1 MGFLEKLGA
10 TMAIFGVLAI
20 VMDFANYVPR
30 ILFWIYNWGDTVAW
44 GIKIG
49 LVVVGG
55 IMYYIASKPS
65 ASKQT
70 NDQA

>member
-1 MGFLEKLGA
+1 MIFLGKLGA
-10 TMAIFGVLAI
+10 IMAIFGVLAI
-20 VMDFANYVPR
+20 IMDFANYVPR

-55 IMYYIASKPS
+55 ILYFIASKS
-65 ASKQT
+65 TVDNKT
-70 NDQA
+70 DDKL